1 MLYKDKDLME
11 GGEQP
16 DEQKKKNIRQEMLHD
31 ERRGG
36 GPSLSADFTKFM
48 SEKGIRFSSET
59 QTVKSISSVIHIYKE
74 FCLYLEDICHAV
86 SCLFFFHKYA
96 SFTFCI
102 FVLCRF

>member
-16 DEQKKKNIRQEMLHD
+16 DEQKQKILDRKCCMM
-31 ERRGG
+31 RGEEG
-36 GPSLSADFTKFM
+36 GPSLLADFTKFM

-86 SCLFFFHKYA
+86 SCLFFF
-96 SFTFCI
+96 
-102 FVLCRF
+102 